1 MKSFRCI
8 KKSIRCNQLF
18 VLNSVKQFRMNYLM
32 GNNALS
38 QRNDFAASQLI
49 DFIMLRNGL

>member
-1 MKSFRCI
+1 
-8 KKSIRCNQLF
+8 
-18 VLNSVKQFRMNYLM
+18 MNYLM

-38 QRNDFAASQLI
+38 QRNDIAASQRI